1 MVDTGLGQH
10 RVVLDLRPGE
20 NVTVSKQI
28 SETFSQYGGGQDTP
42 LQEKIAPLLPE
53 GRSVVGDDDQL
64 ALSVPQGLEGLLVAQ
79 AVLGTVVLTYTSC
92 TGYKNPSQKGIYSI
106 YYTLSPY
113 FPREM
118 LPIKEK

>member
-28 SETFSQYGGGQDTP
+28 SETFSHYGGGEDTP
-42 LQEKIAPLLPE
+42 LQEKIAALLPE
-53 GRSVVGDDDQL
+53 GRSVIGDDDQL

-79 AVLGTVVLTYTSC
+79 DVLGTKSVNINIMD
-92 TGYKNPSQKGIYSI
+92 G
-106 YYTLSPY
+106 
-113 FPREM
+113 
-118 LPIKEK
+118 